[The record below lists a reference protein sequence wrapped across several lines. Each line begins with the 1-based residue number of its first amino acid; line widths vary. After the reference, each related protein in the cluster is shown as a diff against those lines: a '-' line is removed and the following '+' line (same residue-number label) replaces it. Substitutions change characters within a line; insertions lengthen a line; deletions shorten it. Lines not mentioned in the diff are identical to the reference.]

1 MSVCARENKKIEIM
15 NLKKNEY
22 NKKRKHAVRGT
33 VGILAFEICTLWF
46 LLCPARSEGAIS
58 VAFVRPSVRLSVRPT
73 VAHIANNSRTQ
84 RPSAPPLMRLA
95 HQFQGQKVKGQGLQA
110 INAHRHRAP
119 YLLNGKTYE
128 LQTWY
133 TDGGRRPASATGA
146 TTSKVKGQRRK
157 VT

>member
-1 MSVCARENKKIEIM
+1 MTRNNIAVIFND
-15 NLKKNEY
+15 LKRNY
-22 NKKRKHAVRGT
+22 YA
-33 VGILAFEICTLWF
+33 
-46 LLCPARSEGAIS
+46 PARRKGVIS